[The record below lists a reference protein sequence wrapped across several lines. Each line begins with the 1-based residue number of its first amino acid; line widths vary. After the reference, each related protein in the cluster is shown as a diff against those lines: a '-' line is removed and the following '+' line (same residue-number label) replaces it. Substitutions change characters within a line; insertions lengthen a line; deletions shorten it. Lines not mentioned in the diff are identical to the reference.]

1 MQIDG
6 FLKPTPDTNLLIE
19 ISVFANSFGCDPN
32 YKQVFYELMADNIA
46 EA

>member
-6 FLKPTPDTNLLIE
+6 FLKPIPDTNLLVE
-19 ISVFANSFGCDPN
+19 ISIFANSFGCDPN
-32 YKQVFYELMADNIA
+32 YKQAFYDVMVDSIA